1 MTTAVFPGSFN
12 PFTTGHKWVADR
24 ALEIFGQL
32 IIAVGYNESKG
43 IPDDLESRVETIRK
57 LYRDDSRVKTLAYT
71 GLTATLAKD
80 ENALYIVRGVRNTT
94 DFEYEKT
101 MADIN
106 REIGGIETIFIPTPP
121 TLAAVS
127 SSMVRELNHYGFDTS
142 RFIPKD

>member
-43 IPDDLESRVETIRK
+43 IPDDLESRVEAIRK
-57 LYRDDSRVKTLAYT
+57 LYRDDPRVKTLAYT

-142 RFIPKD
+142 RFIPQD

>member
-12 PFTTGHKWVADR
+12 PFTSGHKWVADR

-43 IPDDLESRVETIRK
+43 IPDDLESRVEAIRK
-57 LYRDDSRVKTLAYT
+57 LYRDDPRVKTLAYT

>member
-12 PFTTGHKWVADR
+12 PFTSGHKWVADR

-43 IPDDLESRVETIRK
+43 IPDDLESRVEAIRK
-57 LYRDDSRVKTLAYT
+57 LYRDDPRVKTLAYT

-142 RFIPKD
+142 RFIPQD

>member
-12 PFTTGHKWVADR
+12 PFTSGHKWVADR

-43 IPDDLESRVETIRK
+43 IPDDLESRVEAIRK
-57 LYRDDSRVKTLAYT
+57 LYLDDPRVKTLAYT

-142 RFIPKD
+142 RFIPQD